1 MEFNLSH
8 NDAKAKGQYQLNVPE
23 GQSIAYEEPLY
34 NWLFRETSKAMESTK
49 WPRQFIGR
57 YYRSKSNNGFLEEV
71 VPAPEYYKISIR
83 GMTQKF
89 HGMLCNIKSIKNTC
103 KEISENF
110 EQGKGVSYFND
121 QPRLKFD
128 MELYNLR
135 SDISSYLF
143 LVRSLLDQFAII
155 LQSFTGPKS
164 QMFSSFSD
172 LMKKIKTES
181 KVIEF
186 DQAFCDYLKNNLD
199 WYWKL
204 KDFRD
209 FIAHHGFIT
218 LGLKKQE
225 DGTVKIFL
233 QNRINLIEL
242 IDEFQNEIEITLQF
256 FDKHFSQYINE
267 KAKIFAQP
275 NV

>member
-1 MEFNLSH
+1 MEFHLSY
-8 NDAKAKGQYQLNVPE
+8 NDAKAKGQYQLKVPE
-23 GQSIAYEEPLY
+23 GQTIAYEEPLY

-49 WPRQFIGR
+49 WPRQFLGR

-89 HGMLCNIKSIKNTC
+89 HGMLCNIESIKNTC
-103 KEISENF
+103 IEISKKF
-110 EQGKGVSYFND
+110 EQGNGVSYFND

-128 MELYNLR
+128 MELYKLR
-135 SDISSYLF
+135 SEISSYLF
-143 LVRSLLDQFAII
+143 LIRSLLDQFAII
-155 LQSFTGPKS
+155 LQSFSGPKS
-164 QMFSSFSD
+164 KMYSSFTD
-172 LMKKIKTES
+172 LMKKIRNES
-181 KVIEF
+181 NVIDLDIE
-186 DQAFCDYLKNNLD
+186 FCDYLKNNLE

-225 DGTVKIFL
+225 DGTIKIFL
-233 QNRINLIEL
+233 QNRIDLLEL
-242 IDEFQNEIEITLQF
+242 IDEFQKEIEVSLQF
-256 FDKHFSQYINE
+256 FDKHFSQYIKVKAE
-267 KAKIFAQP
+267 KIAQQS
-275 NV
+275 V